1 MEEDRAEE
9 QEDADVHRGDIALDE
24 GRTTR
29 RSEDV
34 QVVGSVDS
42 NARIMGRRP
51 RSRFSE
57 W

>member
-1 MEEDRAEE
+1 MEDRAEE
-9 QEDADVHRGDIALDE
+9 QEDIVHRGDVAPDE

>member
-9 QEDADVHRGDIALDE
+9 QEDADVHRGGVALDE